1 MDRIFYE
8 GIKYCLT
15 AFGRR
20 AIATD
25 FKLRETAA
33 IPLLQG
39 MLPTEAYCQI
49 IFLRANGKNQRRRK

>member
-39 MLPTEAYCQI
+39 MLPTA
-49 IFLRANGKNQRRRK
+49 A